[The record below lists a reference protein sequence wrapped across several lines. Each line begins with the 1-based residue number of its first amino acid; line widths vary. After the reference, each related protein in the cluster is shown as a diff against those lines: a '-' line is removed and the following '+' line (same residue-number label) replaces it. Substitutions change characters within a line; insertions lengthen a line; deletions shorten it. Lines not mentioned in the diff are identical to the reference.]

1 METGYVY
8 FITFEDIEFRLKIPA
23 IKIGS
28 TYNIDKRIKGLST
41 GSPVP
46 LMLIGFLVH
55 NPPAHLEAMLQYEFR
70 RFRMKGEWFLAN
82 SELIEKIKR
91 LDPKF
96 AVLDDLFKFD
106 KDQEEKAMADFLIQR
121 FRERVD
127 KKEATINE
135 LLEHIK
141 KVDPSGYPVIYQ
153 RVISGRPLHMQ
164 KRLRAR

>member
-55 NPPAHLEAMLQYEFR
+55 NPPSHLEAMLQYEFR

-96 AVLDDLFKFD
+96 AVLDDLFKLD
-106 KDQEEKAMADFLIQR
+106 TEQEDQAKADFLIQR

-141 KVDPSGYPVIYQ
+141 KVDPSGYPIIYQ